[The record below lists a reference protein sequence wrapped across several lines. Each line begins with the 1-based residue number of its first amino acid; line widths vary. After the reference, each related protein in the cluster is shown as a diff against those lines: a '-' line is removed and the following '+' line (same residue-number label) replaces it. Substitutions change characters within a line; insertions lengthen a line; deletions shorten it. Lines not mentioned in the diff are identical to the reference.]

1 MEDKYSEVR
10 NKVFIAIVALY
21 ILMTI
26 GINIFFYLTCTGRLQ
41 LSVSALDGIVSFMID
56 NKNVIGT
63 ETMVLSFLLFY
74 RINPNLNNEY
84 ICLQKSRKDIY
95 YQHIKQSFYLNCIF
109 TLGNAFISFMTTL
122 ILSKSISNWDKSTS
136 IYYLLFDKPFEG
148 NFFVVEMYMVLSVAA
163 CICIVQVYLMF
174 YLLIYWLIKSRN
186 FTFVCG
192 IVISWCLG
200 RNIFP
205 EHLKLTSNTI
215 YAVHY
220 MMGEPQIIV
229 YGLLKYSVFMLVVFA
244 LTNVVLRGRDLL

>member
-1 MEDKYSEVR
+1 MEDKYSEIR
-10 NKVFIAIVALY
+10 NKVVVTIIALY

-63 ETMVLSFLLFY
+63 ETMILSFLLFY

-84 ICLQKSRKDIY
+84 LCLQKSRRDIY

-122 ILSKSISNWDKSTS
+122 ILSGSISNWDKSTS
-136 IYYLLFDKPFEG
+136 IYYLLFDKSFEK
-148 NFFVVEMYMVLSVAA
+148 NFFVVEMYMVLSVVA

-174 YLLIYWLIKSRN
+174 YLLIYWMIKSRN

-192 IVISWCLG
+192 IVMSWCLG

-205 EHLKLTSNTI
+205 DRFKLTSNTI
-215 YAVHY
+215 YSVHY
-220 MMGEPQIIV
+220 MMREPQIVV
-229 YGLLKYSVFMLVVFA
+229 YGLLKYAACILVVFT
-244 LTNVVLRGRDLL
+244 LTNVVLKRRDLL